1 MNKSLRVSVCL
12 LLCPVLMLSA
22 CKRREP
28 PAIGAPAAQTAG
40 TTPAANSTAAPT
52 AASASASAPAT
63 APFDVASV
71 PVSTA
76 TMPPFPFVAL
86 PKDLGDGY
94 HNEDKEFD
102 RVYVLAGQELRPVEG
117 HLSLRFF
124 PPNVVKMSNL
134 AAFRNYD
141 QVIKSLGGVRVDTVA
156 PGDKAFIAR
165 NGGDRD
171 AVLAKLR
178 LLNLEDTGPD
188 EVPTFAQYLIR
199 TPTSNVWISFSL
211 FDNKNNVNLLVLEEK
226 AMQQTVGLVTADTM
240 ASALKQDGHIALYL
254 NFDTD
259 SALLRPDSQPTVE
272 QIVKLLDGDK
282 ALVLKVQGHTDTTGD
297 AAHNRALSL
306 ARAQSVVKTLVAQHV
321 PANRLSAEGKGPDQP
336 IADNGSEAGRAKN
349 RRVELVRS

>member
-1 MNKSLRVSVCL
+1 MNKPLHAFACL
-12 LLCPVLMLSA
+12 LLYPVLMLSA
-22 CKRREP
+22 CKRRDP

-40 TTPAANSTAAPT
+40 ATPAA
-52 AASASASAPAT
+52 ASASAPASVPAA

-76 TMPPFPFVAL
+76 TMPPFPFVAF

-94 HNEDKEFD
+94 HNEDKAFD
-102 RVYVLAGQELRPVEG
+102 RVYVVAGQELRPVEG

-124 PPNVVKMSNL
+124 PPSAIKMSNL

-156 PGDKAFIAR
+156 PGDQAFIAR
-165 NGGDRD
+165 NGGDRN
-171 AVLAKLR
+171 AILAKLR

-188 EVPTFAQYLIR
+188 DVPTFAQYLIR

-211 FDNKNNVNLLVLEEK
+211 FDDKNNVNLVVLEEK
-226 AMQQTVGLVTADTM
+226 AMQQTVGLVTSDTM

-259 SALLRPDSQPTVE
+259 SAVLRPDSQPTVE

-306 ARAQSVVKTLVAQHV
+306 ARAQSVVETLLAQHV
-321 PANRLSAEGKGPDQP
+321 PTNRLSAEGKGPDQP
-336 IADNGSEAGRAKN
+336 TADNGSEAGRAKN

>member
-1 MNKSLRVSVCL
+1 MNKSLRVLTCL
-12 LLCPVLMLSA
+12 MLCPVLLLAA
-22 CKRREP
+22 CKRRDP
-28 PAIGAPAAQTAG
+28 TTIGAPAAQPSSAASSASGAG
-40 TTPAANSTAAPT
+40 GAASVHAPAPAAV
-52 AASASASAPAT
+52 

-71 PVSTA
+71 PISTA

-94 HNEDKEFD
+94 HNEDKDFD
-102 RVYVLAGQELRPVEG
+102 RAYVLAGQELRPVEG

-124 PPNVVKMSNL
+124 PPNVVKMSSL

-165 NGGDRD
+165 NGGDRN
-171 AVLAKLR
+171 AILAKLR

-188 EVPTFAQYLIR
+188 DVPTFAQYLIR
-199 TPTSNVWISFSL
+199 TPRSNVWISFSL
-211 FDNKNNVNLLVLEEK
+211 FDDKNNVNLLVLEEK
-226 AMQQTVGLVTADTM
+226 ALQQTVGLVTADTM
-240 ASALKQDGHIALYL
+240 ASALKQEGHIALYL

-259 SALLRPDSQPTVE
+259 SAVIRPESQPTVE
-272 QIVKLLDGDK
+272 QIVKLLDEDK

-297 AAHNRALSL
+297 TAHNRALSL

-321 PANRLSAEGKGPDQP
+321 PASRLSAEGKGPDQP